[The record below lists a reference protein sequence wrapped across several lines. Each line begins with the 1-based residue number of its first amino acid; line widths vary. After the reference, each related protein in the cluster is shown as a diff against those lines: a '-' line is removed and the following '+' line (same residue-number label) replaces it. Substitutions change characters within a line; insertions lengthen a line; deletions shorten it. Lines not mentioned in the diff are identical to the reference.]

1 VTEKVGVV
9 GSGTMGT
16 GIAQVLAAAGN
27 HVVLLDVAIERVQR
41 AIASIESILMKQ
53 VAKGKIAEETV
64 RETVA
69 NISPTTDYQDLATC
83 TIVIEAVFE
92 DLNAKKAVIEA
103 VSSVAPEAILA
114 TNTSSISISRLAALH
129 PVPAQVVGM
138 HFFNPVPLMPLVEV
152 IRAEQT
158 SDAVVARVME
168 LANQCGKTAVEVAD
182 VPGFAVNRLLIPMI
196 NEAIICLESGVA
208 SREALDQTM
217 TLGASHPMGPLALAD
232 LIGLDVV
239 LSIMEVLHRDL
250 GEDKYRPAVMLRRMV
265 AAGRLGRKSGQG
277 FYAYN

>member
-1 VTEKVGVV
+1 
-9 GSGTMGT
+9 
-16 GIAQVLAAAGN
+16 
-27 HVVLLDVAIERVQR
+27 
-41 AIASIESILMKQ
+41 
-53 VAKGKIAEETV
+53 
-64 RETVA
+64 
-69 NISPTTDYQDLATC
+69 PTTDYQDLATC

-114 TNTSSISISRLAALH
+114 TNTSSISISRLATLH

>member
-1 VTEKVGVV
+1 MTEKVGVV

-92 DLNAKKAVIEA
+92 
-103 VSSVAPEAILA
+103 
-114 TNTSSISISRLAALH
+114 
-129 PVPAQVVGM
+129 
-138 HFFNPVPLMPLVEV
+138 
-152 IRAEQT
+152 
-158 SDAVVARVME
+158 
-168 LANQCGKTAVEVAD
+168 
-182 VPGFAVNRLLIPMI
+182 
-196 NEAIICLESGVA
+196 
-208 SREALDQTM
+208 
-217 TLGASHPMGPLALAD
+217 
-232 LIGLDVV
+232 
-239 LSIMEVLHRDL
+239 
-250 GEDKYRPAVMLRRMV
+250 
-265 AAGRLGRKSGQG
+265 
-277 FYAYN
+277 